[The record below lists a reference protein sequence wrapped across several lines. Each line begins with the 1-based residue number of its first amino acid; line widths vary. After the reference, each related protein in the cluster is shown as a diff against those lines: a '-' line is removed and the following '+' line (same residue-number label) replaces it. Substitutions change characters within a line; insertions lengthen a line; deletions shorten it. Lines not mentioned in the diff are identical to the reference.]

1 MSYISAENTK
11 QIRNALKEVFKDT
24 GIKFGVKKFGHSSV
38 TVTLLEGPDF
48 PTAREY
54 CQKECSN
61 GIGYYDV
68 NPYWYRKNMLS
79 IECDIMDKVIEVIK
93 IGSSRKY
100 FDKSDIQTDYFFKA
114 FYFDIT
120 IGKFQKPYKCTNKM
134 TLIEA
139 VNKINNDVKYVADED
154 LQEAA

>member
-1 MSYISAENTK
+1 MAYISGEHTK

-24 GIKFGVKKFGHSSV
+24 SIKFGVKKFGHSSV

-54 CQKECSN
+54 CQKECTN

-93 IGSSRKY
+93 LGSSRKW
-100 FDKSDIQTDYFFKA
+100 FDKSDAQTDYFWKA

-120 IGKFQKPYKCTNKM
+120 IGKFGKPYKCTNKM
-134 TLIEA
+134 TLVEA
-139 VNKINNDVKYVADED
+139 VNNMKDIQYVGDED
-154 LQEAA
+154 AQEAA

>member
-1 MSYISAENTK
+1 MAYISAEHTK

-24 GIKFGVKKFGHSSV
+24 SIKFGVKKFGHSSV

-68 NPYWYRKNMLS
+68 NPYWYPKNMTL
-79 IECDIMDKVIEVIK
+79 IECDIIHKVIEVIK
-93 IGSSRKY
+93 LGSSRKY
-100 FDKSDIQTDYFFKA
+100 FDESDAQTDYFWKA

-120 IGKFQKPYKCTNKM
+120 IGKFGKPYKCTNKM
-134 TLIEA
+134 TLVEA
-139 VNKINNDVKYVADED
+139 VSNMKDIQYVTDENA
-154 LQEAA
+154 QEVA

>member
-1 MSYISAENTK
+1 
-11 QIRNALKEVFKDT
+11 
-24 GIKFGVKKFGHSSV
+24 
-38 TVTLLEGPDF
+38 
-48 PTAREY
+48 
-54 CQKECSN
+54 
-61 GIGYYDV
+61 
-68 NPYWYRKNMLS
+68 MLS

-120 IGKFQKPYKCTNKM
+120 IGKFGKPYKCTNKM

>member
-120 IGKFQKPYKCTNKM
+120 IGKFGKPYKCTNKM

>member
-1 MSYISAENTK
+1 MAYISAENTK
-11 QIRNALKEVFKDT
+11 QIRSALKEVFKDT

-54 CQKECSN
+54 CQRECTN

-100 FDKSDIQTDYFFKA
+100 FDKSDIQADYHFKA

-120 IGKFQKPYKCTNKM
+120 IGKFGKPYKCTNKM

>member
-1 MSYISAENTK
+1 MAYISGEHTK

-24 GIKFGVKKFGHSSV
+24 SIKFGVKKFGDSSV

-54 CQKECSN
+54 VQKECSN

-68 NPYWYRKNMLS
+68 NPYWYPKNMTL
-79 IECDIMDKVIEVIK
+79 IECDIIHKVIEVIK
-93 IGSSRKY
+93 LGSSRKY
-100 FDKSDIQTDYFFKA
+100 FDESDAQTDYFWKA

-120 IGKFQKPYKCTNKM
+120 IGKFGKPYKCTNKM
-134 TLIEA
+134 TLVEA
-139 VNKINNDVKYVADED
+139 VNNMKDIQYVADED
-154 LQEAA
+154 AEEVA

>member
-1 MSYISAENTK
+1 MAYISAENTK

-54 CQKECSN
+54 CQRGCTN
-61 GIGYYDV
+61 GLGYYDC

-79 IECDIMDKVIEVIK
+79 IEADIIEKVIEVIK
-93 IGSSRKY
+93 LGSSRKY
-100 FDKSDIQTDYFFKA
+100 FDESDAQTDYFFKA

-120 IGKFQKPYKCTNKM
+120 IGKFGKPYRCTNKM

>member
-1 MSYISAENTK
+1 MAYISAENTK

-54 CQKECSN
+54 VQKECSN

-68 NPYWYRKNMLS
+68 NPYWYPKNMTL
-79 IECDIMDKVIEVIK
+79 IECDIIHKVIEVIK
-93 IGSSRKY
+93 LGSSRKY
-100 FDKSDIQTDYFFKA
+100 FDESDAQTDYFWKA

-120 IGKFQKPYKCTNKM
+120 IGKFGKPYKCTNKM
-134 TLIEA
+134 TLVEA
-139 VNKINNDVKYVADED
+139 VNNMKDIQYVADED
-154 LQEAA
+154 AQEVA

>member
-1 MSYISAENTK
+1 MAYISAENTK

-54 CQKECSN
+54 CREY
-61 GIGYYDV
+61 GELAYYDC

-79 IECDIMDKVIEVIK
+79 IEADIIEKVIEVIK

-100 FDKSDIQTDYFFKA
+100 FDKSDIQADYHFKA

>member
-1 MSYISAENTK
+1 MAYISGEHTK

-24 GIKFGVKKFGHSSV
+24 SIKFGVRKFGHSSV

-54 CQKECSN
+54 VQKECSN

-68 NPYWYRKNMLS
+68 NPYHFPKYMTL
-79 IECDIMDKVIEVIK
+79 IECDIIHKVIEVIK
-93 IGSSRKY
+93 LGSSRKY
-100 FDKSDIQTDYFFKA
+100 FDESDIQTDYFFKA

-120 IGKFQKPYKCTNKM
+120 IGKFGKPYKCTNKM
-134 TLIEA
+134 TLVEA
-139 VNKINNDVKYVADED
+139 VNNMKDIQYVTDED
-154 LQEAA
+154 AQEVA